1 MLRDDMRK
9 VAEEDDPKKSAEEQA
24 ETVTEG
30 VGGLMGFATGAAAG
44 LALGPVGA
52 VIGALAGGAGGWW
65 AGKQVGDAALEFE
78 DRYFRRI
85 HAASDARSPSYE
97 DVRHA
102 YQLGHLAGRNPEY
115 GDAGFD
121 AIEPELR
128 HAWKKAH
135 GGSDNWDQVR
145 PCVDR
150 GFTHAREEPD
160 NQRE

>member
-9 VAEEDDPKKSAEEQA
+9 IAEEDDPKKAEEEQT

-30 VGGLMGFATGAAAG
+30 VGGLIGFASGAAAG
-44 LALGPVGA
+44 LTLGPVGA

-78 DRYFRRI
+78 DKYYRRI
-85 HAASDARSPSYE
+85 HEASHAPTPSYE

-115 GDAGFD
+115 RDSDFD
-121 AIEPELR
+121 AIEPELQR
-128 HAWKKAH
+128 AWKTAH
-135 GGSDNWDQVR
+135 GGSDNWNQVR
-145 PCVDR
+145 SCVDR
-150 GFTHAREEPD
+150 GFTHAREKQDE
-160 NQRE
+160 QRD